1 MTTPAANPPGL
12 ELKRTALLAGGIN
25 RLIYTMSNGDYVGSI
40 VFDGVNPDALRAL
53 ANDFQAFIVEQTG
66 GISVAPPGALRQIGA
81 RTR

>member
-40 VFDGVNPDALRAL
+40 VFDGVNPDALR
-53 ANDFQAFIVEQTG
+53 